1 MRMHPDVSPASWHK
15 TPSDPLF
22 SHNVHRAVDLFDR
35 LHVGHTGIEVL
46 PVHVEIA
53 LNVLVFVKRTRV
65 V

>member
-15 TPSDPLF
+15 TPSDPLS
-22 SHNVHRAVDLFDR
+22 SHNVHQAADFDR
-35 LHVGHTGIEVL
+35 LHIGHGIEVL

-53 LNVLVFVKRTRV
+53 LIVLVFVNRRRV